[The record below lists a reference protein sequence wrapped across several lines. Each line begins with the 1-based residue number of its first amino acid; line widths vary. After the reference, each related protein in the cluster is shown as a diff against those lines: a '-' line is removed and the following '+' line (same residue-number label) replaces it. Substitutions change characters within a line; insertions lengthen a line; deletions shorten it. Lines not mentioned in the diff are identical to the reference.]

1 VTYPI
6 DPQGSLF
13 HRYRILCAA
22 SLAVCSVVGPTSIAE
37 EPQAPNSPAW
47 KKHTINERSPF
58 EAVGVADFNGDGKKD
73 VFSGDSWYAAPD
85 WTQHKVRS
93 VPPGT
98 NPQYHEDF
106 ADAPLDVNGDGRVDI
121 VTCAYFS
128 RRIAWVENPSEPTK
142 TWVEHEID
150 TPGSMETSYL
160 LDLYGDKTPVLIPN
174 VGGQVLL
181 YELVSSGPK
190 VEWKTRKLDPKG
202 AGHGVGHGD
211 INRDGRIDLITPNGW
226 YEQPLDRSSEW
237 PFHPEFQLGTA
248 SIEIIGHDFDGDG
261 DTDVVWG
268 MGHDFGLHWLLQST
282 DAAGNRVWSKKDID
296 TSFSQVH
303 TLHLADFDGD
313 GEQEFVTGKRIYAHA
328 SEPGAT
334 AEPCL
339 YLFKFDR
346 TTSEWRKTTV
356 YRGDPA
362 PAAPINPE
370 QRDALKDFR
379 PGSAGTGLQ
388 MALHDMDSD
397 GDIDI
402 VAPGKSGLYW
412 FENPMR

>member
-1 VTYPI
+1 
-6 DPQGSLF
+6 
-13 HRYRILCAA
+13 
-22 SLAVCSVVGPTSIAE
+22 
-37 EPQAPNSPAW
+37 
-47 KKHTINERSPF
+47 
-58 EAVGVADFNGDGKKD
+58 
-73 VFSGDSWYAAPD
+73 
-85 WTQHKVRS
+85 
-93 VPPGT
+93 
-98 NPQYHEDF
+98 
-106 ADAPLDVNGDGRVDI
+106 
-121 VTCAYFS
+121 
-128 RRIAWVENPSEPTK
+128 
-142 TWVEHEID
+142 
-150 TPGSMETSYL
+150 METSYL

-181 YELVSSGPK
+181 YELVSKSPK
-190 VEWKTRKLDPKG
+190 VEWKTRKLAPQG

-211 INRDGRIDLITPNGW
+211 INRDGRIDLITPMGW

-237 PFHPEFQLGTA
+237 AFHPEFQLGTA

-268 MGHDFGLHWLLQST
+268 MGHDFGLHWLKQST
-282 DAAGNRVWSKKDID
+282 DAAGKRIWTKEDID

-313 GEQEFVTGKRIYAHA
+313 GEKVFVTGKRIYAHA

-339 YLFKFDR
+339 YIFKFDR
-346 TTSEWRKTTV
+346 SSSQWKKTTV
-356 YRGDPA
+356 YRGEPA

-397 GDIDI
+397 GDLDI

-412 FENPMR
+412 FENPTR

>member
-1 VTYPI
+1 MTYPI